1 MNGGLVEFNTAVRY
15 GLNITVLVLNDS
27 SYGAEYAQFAVRDMD
42 PSTSLFTWPSFA
54 DLADALGGRGFTATN
69 LAELEIA
76 LKVTQDITTPTLI
89 DIKLD
94 PADVPRE
101 VSAVH

>member
-1 MNGGLVEFNTAVRY
+1 
-15 GLNITVLVLNDS
+15 
-27 SYGAEYAQFAVRDMD
+27 MD

-69 LAELEIA
+69 PAELEIA
-76 LKVTQDITTPTLI
+76 LKVTQDIPTPTLI

-94 PADVPRE
+94 PADIPHE
-101 VSAVH
+101 ASATH